1 MTSRSI
7 IFLRRTS
14 AAAGIVVAALAFA
27 APAARAAA
35 LRSAGPFLLDDIRYK
50 ADGKWSLAWDTLYP
64 AHQLVASRATYV
76 RCEESTPFAAP
87 LQSAEVVGVRRA
99 AVHVPGGPTL
109 EGATV
114 TVRISV
120 PFYGPRDPIV
130 FTHTFHVVPVDG
142 HWTWLLSAERY
153 AVYRHDGCGSFP
165 AA

>member
-1 MTSRSI
+1 MP
-7 IFLRRTS
+7 RRAAIALIAIWGFSTHGI
-14 AAAGIVVAALAFA
+14 AAAHSATQNEAWPSLQ
-27 APAARAAA
+27 
-35 LRSAGPFLLDDIRYK
+35 SAGAFMVNDIRYK
-50 ADGKWSLAWDTLYP
+50 TDGKWSLAWDTLYP